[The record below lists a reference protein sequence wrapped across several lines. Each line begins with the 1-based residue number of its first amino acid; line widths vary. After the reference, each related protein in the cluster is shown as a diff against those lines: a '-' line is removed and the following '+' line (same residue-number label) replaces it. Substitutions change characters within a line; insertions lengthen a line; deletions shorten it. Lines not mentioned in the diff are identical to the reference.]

1 MPPKSSPPPE
11 QPELFRSALMNLVDR
26 CHPLARLAGLIDSK
40 RFATA
45 FGTMISHIAPEA
57 AVGERRQTA
66 EIDDRI
72 RLQVKNRRLDLLV
85 NEATLAPCRAAWP
98 PAPAGARARD
108 RFVYQQV
115 IQAPLRADLTFLR
128 AAP

>member
-1 MPPKSSPPPE
+1 MPPKSSPPE
-11 QPELFRSALMNLVDR
+11 QPELFRSALVNLVDPK
-26 CHPLARLAGLIDSK
+26 HPLVRLAGLIDWDP
-40 RFATA
+40 FATA
-45 FGTMISHIAPEA
+45 FGTIFLHIAPEA
-57 AVGERRQTA
+57 AVDAPLLFVETS
-66 EIDDRI
+66 DRI

-98 PAPAGARARD
+98 PAPAGARGRD

-115 IQAPLRADLTFLR
+115 TQAPLRADLTFLR